1 MINIDF
7 LSQSTRALRRNLI
20 EFCRW
25 FEFKLFDFCFVEY
38 WMLPNSAHTFAIN
51 RHLNPMLR
59 SILSMRNICVHRIS
73 IRSHFRRPETI
84 RQSTVDIFKPD
95 CIFESYCSYIKED
108 RIEIRFRLPFHLT
121 LLNFDVFLINFYF
134 WMKLSTH
141 FWLMV
146 FKQSFVLERLCCCGC
161 YLLIAWINIKLVGSI
176 KYRFGVT
183 IAKTM
188 CILHHNWLNQHN
200 FWESRQWECEIL
212 AHLKISCYY
221 FFFFCNEIENKYHY
235 YDLCQSQVFTGCG
248 RSKLPHNDGFI
259 WLTVL
264 FRCFLFTFHSIYA
277 LNSMAETVEKAY
289 FTSLCDDGDVRNFTE
304 MTISHSTFA
313 LHCWP
318 R

>member
-1 MINIDF
+1 MSRSQKRCVFCITIDWIN
-7 LSQSTRALRRNLI
+7 T
-20 EFCRW
+20 
-25 FEFKLFDFCFVEY
+25 
-38 WMLPNSAHTFAIN
+38 
-51 RHLNPMLR
+51 
-59 SILSMRNICVHRIS
+59 
-73 IRSHFRRPETI
+73 
-84 RQSTVDIFKPD
+84 
-95 CIFESYCSYIKED
+95 IFEKVDNENVKFLPIW
-108 RIEIRFRLPFHLT
+108 RLVAIT
-121 LLNFDVFLINFYF
+121 
-134 WMKLSTH
+134 
-141 FWLMV
+141 
-146 FKQSFVLERLCCCGC
+146 
-161 YLLIAWINIKLVGSI
+161 
-176 KYRFGVT
+176 
-183 IAKTM
+183 
-188 CILHHNWLNQHN
+188 
-200 FWESRQWECEIL
+200 
-212 AHLKISCYY
+212 